1 MWVSSS
7 VSIFFFFQLQNQL
20 LEVFSGARLGQAK
33 HHEGAAVLLTAWAFM
48 QPWLIRSTLS

>member
-1 MWVSSS
+1 MRVSSS
-7 VSIFFFFQLQNQL
+7 FSIFFFFQLQNQL

-48 QPWLIRSTLS
+48 QPR